1 VREGRSEYDFGPS
14 EIGEKS
20 FHGVKL
26 QIAECGLWIGKN
38 ERSTFLESE
47 HPTSNVQR
55 SISNEENQY
64 LIFFIQRSML
74 EVEC

>member
-1 VREGRSEYDFGPS
+1 MIRLRISD
-14 EIGEKS
+14 
-20 FHGVKL
+20 
-26 QIAECGLWIGKN
+26 CGMWIGKD